1 MHATTTDARPIGW
14 FIISTVG
21 ALVVAL
27 AIASGVGGITGL
39 LAVGEDF
46 PIRPYIEA
54 DFPDVQL
61 AAGVGHD
68 GQQYYGI
75 AQDPWGQGE
84 VPDLLD
90 NPSYRYLFILYPALA
105 GGFGAFSPE
114 VTVAAMLALSVI
126 GFGLAG
132 ASALR
137 LNHQLGGRTT
147 IAHLAAA
154 NAGLFLAVRFLTP
167 DPLALGLAMLGVT
180 LAVGGKDRA
189 AAVALGLAVLTK
201 APFVLFP
208 LALGTWVWP
217 TDRRRAWWLTIIPII
232 PATLWISYV
241 FIRFG
246 PSTSGNLAAP
256 LVGLV
261 RATEKWSQV
270 SSGEMIM
277 ALVGVALLVAGA
289 VLAIVSR
296 HRLLRIMLIGWVA
309 LGVVSSDLIWV
320 FGNNA
325 LRVLAP
331 LWSIAAVAAAVYFS
345 SSTSRKNLPV

>member
-1 MHATTTDARPIGW
+1 MHDTTTAARPLGW
-14 FIISTVG
+14 FIISTAG

-27 AIASGVGGITGL
+27 AIASGVGGVTGL

-46 PIRPYIEA
+46 PIRPYIEN
-54 DFPDVQL
+54 DFPDVHL

-75 AQDPWGQGE
+75 ARDPFGRGE
-84 VPDLLD
+84 VPNLLD

-105 GGFGAFSPE
+105 GGLGTFSPG

-132 ASALR
+132 ASALT

-189 AAVALGLAVLTK
+189 AAAALGLAVLTK

-208 LALGTWVWP
+208 LALGAWVWP
-217 TDRRRAWWLTIIPII
+217 IERRRAWWLTIVPAI
-232 PATLWISYV
+232 PATLWVAYV

-256 LVGLV
+256 FVGLV
-261 RATEKWSQV
+261 RATAKWSEV

-277 ALVGVALLVAGA
+277 ALFGAALLVAGA

-296 HRLLRIMLIGWVA
+296 DRLLRILLVTWVA
-309 LGVVSSDLIWV
+309 LGAISSDLIWV
-320 FGNNA
+320 FGNNV

-331 LWSIAAVAAAVYFS
+331 LWAIAAVAAAVYFS
-345 SSTSRKNLPV
+345 SNRSRKNLPV

>member
-1 MHATTTDARPIGW
+1 MHDTTTEARPIGW
-14 FIISTVG
+14 FIISTAA

-27 AIASGVGGITGL
+27 AIAGSVGGITGL

-46 PIRPYIEA
+46 PMRSYVQA
-54 DFPDVQL
+54 DFPDVHL

-75 AQDPWGQGE
+75 AQDPFGRSE

-105 GGFGAFSPE
+105 GGLGTFSPE

-132 ASALR
+132 ASALT

-154 NAGLFLAVRFLTP
+154 NAGLLLAVRFLTP
-167 DPLALGLAMLGVT
+167 DALALGLALLGVT
-180 LAVGGKDRA
+180 LAVAGKDKA

-201 APFVLFP
+201 APYVLFP
-208 LALGTWVWP
+208 LALGVWVWP
-217 TDRRRAWWLTIIPII
+217 TDRRRIRWLTIVPAI
-232 PATLWISYV
+232 PATLWVAYV

-261 RATEKWSQV
+261 QASDKWSEV
-270 SSGEMIM
+270 SSGEVVM
-277 ALVGVALLVAGA
+277 ALLGAALLVAGA
-289 VLAIVSR
+289 VLAFVCR
-296 HRLLRIMLIGWVA
+296 NRLLRVLLVAWVS
-309 LGVVSSDLIWV
+309 LGAISSELIWV

-331 LWSIAAVAAAVYFS
+331 LWAIVAVAAAVYFS
-345 SSTSRKNLPV
+345 SSRSRKNLPV